1 MEACFLLLMIRSSQ
15 RIGLLVLVLVLVV
28 AVCSIAVTITALP
41 FSWSTG
47 EEKWGTKATT

>member
-1 MEACFLLLMIRSSQ
+1 MEACFLLLMTRSSQ
-15 RIGLLVLVLVLVV
+15 RIGLLVLVVVV

-47 EEKWGTKATT
+47 EEKWATKATT